1 MSSVDGKWDRDI
13 TGDPLPPWGAGSGS
27 DGGELDHDGAT
38 DDGKVD
44 RTGSG
49 SGERTASVGGVN
61 VVIVGDCETNG
72 SLGDGVQECDGYQ
85 QSRRV

>member
-1 MSSVDGKWDRDI
+1 MSSTDGEWDRDVAR
-13 TGDPLPPWGAGSGS
+13 DPLLPWGAGSGS
-27 DGGELDHDGAT
+27 GDGKLDHDSAT